1 MMKTIRHLADTAI
14 GSRDISLF
22 PPWKR
27 WLTRIVQLAL
37 LSVRGFRSDNCS
49 LRASAL
55 TFYTL
60 LSIVPVVAMLFGIA
74 KGFGFEAR
82 LEAQILENFQAQET
96 VVLRIIEF
104 ARRLLENTRGGM
116 IAGIGVA
123 MLFWSVMKVLGDIE
137 TSFNHIWKI
146 EHSRSFAR
154 KFSDYF
160 SVMLVSP
167 LLVLIS
173 GSLTIFI
180 THRIILITEKIVPEF
195 VSPVIF
201 IGLKYFPYCLIWALL
216 TFIYIIMPNTK
227 VRPLSAAAG
236 GILAGTAYQAAQLG
250 YVWFQIALSKF
261 NAIYGSFAAL
271 PLFLIWLQLSWLIV
285 LAGAEIAYAHQTLDR
300 FAFGPECRKERGRN
314 AKLTALRVASMIIK
328 NFAAPTSPVTES
340 QIAAAVSA
348 PRGLVRKAIG
358 DLAACGIICAVLQ
371 DENSESAWQ
380 PARDTGALTIT
391 EVLVA
396 LDGKDPAHPPE
407 IRDGEWKTLSES
419 LESFERLA
427 ENAPANRLLKEL

>member
-1 MMKTIRHLADTAI
+1 MMKTLRHLAETAI
-14 GSRDISLF
+14 GSQNIALF

-27 WLTRIVQLAL
+27 GLVRLVRLVL
-37 LSVRGFRSDNCS
+37 LSIRGFRGDNCS

-123 MLFWSVMKVLGDIE
+123 LLFWSVMKVLGDIE
-137 TSFNHIWKI
+137 TSFNHIWKV

-167 LLVLIS
+167 VLVLIS

-180 THRIILITEKIVPEF
+180 THRIIQITEKMVPGF

-227 VRPLSAAAG
+227 VRLSSAAAG

-285 LAGAEIAYAHQTLDR
+285 LAGAEIAYAHQTLDL
-300 FAFGPECRKERGRN
+300 FEFDPECRKENGRS
-314 AKLTALRVASMIIK
+314 AKLTALSVACMVIR
-328 NFAAPTSPVTES
+328 NFAAPAPPVTEN
-340 QIAAAVSA
+340 QIAGAVSA
-348 PRGLVRKAIG
+348 PRTLVRKAIE
-358 DLAACGIICAVLQ
+358 DLAACGILCAVLQ
-371 DENSESAWQ
+371 DGNDEPAWQ

-391 EVLVA
+391 EVLFA
-396 LDGKDPAHPPE
+396 LDGKDDSLNPE
-407 IRDGEWKTLSES
+407 FRDGQWKTLSES

-427 ENAPANRLLKEL
+427 EKAPANHLLKEL